1 MPFTTKLSKDVKI
14 GGIDLWRVSLLM
26 SNNCGMGLE
35 FTPTPISEYLDYFF
49 IHGYQITEIAHDHYP
64 QTFEG
69 NIKCDTVVID
79 LMGEYVGLADLKTYY
94 EFFETHFQYNN
105 VIVIGCYHSNDK
117 IRFRNW
123 RFFKDDFPNMF
134 FVHPQN
140 DTFNLWN
147 ISGTPQVIMGTNM
160 VDKKEHLFMCL
171 NNGMRDHRC
180 SMVHS
185 ILKRGLEKDNL
196 LTSRS
201 QQWNKINIPEI
212 QIDNPLGGQEDKGT
226 SRWNLQPEFSNK
238 SYIDVITETKYHH
251 PFYTEKPLKTFM
263 SLQFPLI
270 LGYKDSVK
278 YYRDKGFDM
287 FDDIIDHSYDGIVDL
302 EEKTEKIADELLR
315 LSSLDFHKIYS
326 ESKDRLLHNQQLLNE
341 YRMKNKRI
349 ENIVKFIFT
358 DSFEVFSSK
367 NYNTLYL

>member
-64 QTFEG
+64 HTFDG
-69 NIKCDTVVID
+69 NVKCDTVVVD

-185 ILKRGLEKDNL
+185 ILMRGLEKDNL

-201 QQWNKINIPEI
+201 QKWNKINIPDI

-263 SLQFPLI
+263 SLQFPII

-287 FDDIIDHSYDGIVDL
+287 FDDIIDHSYHGIVDL
-302 EEKTEKIADELLR
+302 EKKTEKIADELLR
-315 LSSLDFHKIYS
+315 
-326 ESKDRLLHNQQLLNE
+326 
-341 YRMKNKRI
+341 
-349 ENIVKFIFT
+349 
-358 DSFEVFSSK
+358 
-367 NYNTLYL
+367 

>member
-1 MPFTTKLSKDVKI
+1 MPFTTKLYKDVKI
-14 GGIDLWRVSLLM
+14 GGTALWRVSLLM

-35 FTPTPISEYLDYFF
+35 FTPTPITEYLDFYFA
-49 IHGYQITEIAHDHYP
+49 HGYQITEISHEHL
-64 QTFEG
+64 EG
-69 NIKCDTVVID
+69 EFSHNVKCDTIVID
-79 LMGEYVGLADLKTYY
+79 LMGEYVGLSDLKTYY
-94 EFFETHFQYNN
+94 KFFETHFEYNN
-105 VIVIGCYHSNDK
+105 VIVVGCYHLADK

-123 RFFKDDFPNMF
+123 RFFKDDFPNLF

-147 ISGTPQVIMGTNM
+147 NVKEASVLLGTHM

-171 NNGMRDHRC
+171 NNQMSNHRC

-185 ILKRGLEKDNL
+185 ILKRGLEKNNL
-196 LTSRS
+196 VTSKSKR
-201 QQWNKINIPEI
+201 WNNKDIPEI
-212 QIDNPLGGQEDKGT
+212 QIDNALDGKENEGT
-226 SRWNLQPEFSNK
+226 SRWNLQPQFSNK
-238 SYIDVITETKYHH
+238 SYIDVVTETKYDY

-263 SLQFPLI
+263 SLQFPII

-326 ESKDRLLHNQQLLNE
+326 ESKDRLLNNQKLLNE

-349 ENIVKFIFT
+349 ENIVEFIFT
-358 DSFEVFSSK
+358 DSFEVFPSK